1 MTVKYLICG
10 AGPTGLGAANRLME
24 LGENSF
30 LVLEREAYAGGLS
43 ASFTDASGFTGD
55 VGGHV
60 LFSPSPYVDAL
71 LADLLGDDVLTHQ
84 RVSRVRIA
92 GGWVPYPFQ
101 NNIRHLPP
109 EERWE
114 CVRELLPGRRPEIT
128 PANFREWFEVVFGKG
143 IARLFMAPYNF
154 KVWAT
159 PPELMDFRW
168 IGERVSVVGLE
179 QVLKNIILARD
190 DVAWGPNN
198 TFHFP
203 LHGGTGEIFRR
214 LAARLGSRVR
224 YGDGLARLDAAARRA
239 TTQSGE
245 VIEYETLLSTMPLDL
260 MVADV
265 LSEAPDAVRE
275 AAKSLA
281 HNSVHVCGVGVA
293 GLRPDPTCWMYFPEA
308 DCPFY
313 RVTNFHNYSPNNV
326 ARPGEQMGFMVEVSS
341 SPHKPV
347 DKAAVMK
354 HTVQGLVNTTLMRPG
369 EAEKA
374 VTAWQMDVEHG
385 YPVPT
390 LGRDA
395 ALAVIQPWLAERA
408 VFSRGRFG
416 GWKYEVGN
424 MDHSVMQGMEWA
436 ERMLLGKPETTY
448 GA

>member
-1 MTVKYLICG
+1 
-10 AGPTGLGAANRLME
+10 
-24 LGENSF
+24 
-30 LVLEREAYAGGLS
+30 
-43 ASFTDASGFTGD
+43 
-55 VGGHV
+55 
-60 LFSPSPYVDAL
+60 
-71 LADLLGDDVLTHQ
+71 
-84 RVSRVRIA
+84 
-92 GGWVPYPFQ
+92 
-101 NNIRHLPP
+101 
-109 EERWE
+109 
-114 CVRELLPGRRPEIT
+114 
-128 PANFREWFEVVFGKG
+128 
-143 IARLFMAPYNF
+143 
-154 KVWAT
+154 
-159 PPELMDFRW
+159 
-168 IGERVSVVGLE
+168 
-179 QVLKNIILARD
+179 
-190 DVAWGPNN
+190 
-198 TFHFP
+198 
-203 LHGGTGEIFRR
+203 
-214 LAARLGSRVR
+214 
-224 YGDGLARLDAAARRA
+224 
-239 TTQSGE
+239 
-245 VIEYETLLSTMPLDL
+245 
-260 MVADV
+260 MVTDV
-265 LSEAPDAVRE
+265 LSEAPNAVRE

-293 GLRPDPTCWMYFPEA
+293 GLRPDPTSWMYFPEA

-326 ARPGEQMGFMVEVSS
+326 ARPGEQMGFMAEVSS

-395 ALAVIQPWLAERA
+395 ALAVIQPWLASHA

-424 MDHSVMQGMEWA
+424 MDHSVMQGVEWA